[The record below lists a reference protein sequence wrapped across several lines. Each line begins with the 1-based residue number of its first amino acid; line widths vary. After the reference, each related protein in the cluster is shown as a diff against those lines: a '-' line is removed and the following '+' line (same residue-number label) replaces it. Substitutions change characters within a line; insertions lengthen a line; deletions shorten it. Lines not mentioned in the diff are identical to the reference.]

1 VSERKSQNSVIFLTA
16 LGVYIGLLIAGS
28 APGVV
33 AQQAGAMTKNFN
45 VKDEIEVKEKLDDDP
60 PDCSEAASEKAKH
73 LLNLNVLS
81 SGIIDLLSDL
91 KQLES
96 LGKVEWTDSFDF
108 EFNRK
113 VSEGGRVSTTS
124 EVYSVNNHN
133 RWTYLAVEDSISG
146 IVGFLCPWAG
156 GCALYNYDPEFA
168 TNASNTDIRVRFDG
182 QKTFTVEIALLQPDA
197 KQANALAAV
206 FSEAFNVGS
215 CSDVYAS
222 PGQQIVYQYSIAKP
236 EIGRVI
242 VVTRLPRAGL
252 DALLAK
258 GAK

>member
-1 VSERKSQNSVIFLTA
+1 M
-16 LGVYIGLLIAGS
+16 YIGLLMAGS
-28 APGVV
+28 APGVI

-73 LLNLNVLS
+73 LLNLGVLS

-96 LGKVEWTDSFDF
+96 LGKVKWTDSFDF

-124 EVYSVNNHN
+124 EVHSVYNHN
-133 RWTYLAVEDSISG
+133 RWTYLAVEDSISS
-146 IVGFLCPWAG
+146 IVELFCPWAG
-156 GCALYNYDPEFA
+156 GCGLYNYDPEFA
-168 TNASNTDIRVRFDG
+168 ANASNTDIRVRFDV
-182 QKTFTVEIALLQPDA
+182 QKTFTVEIELLQPDA
-197 KQANALAAV
+197 KQANALAAI
-206 FSEAFNVGS
+206 FSEAFNVGA
-215 CSDVYAS
+215 CSDVYSS
-222 PGQQIVYQYSIAKP
+222 PTKQIVYQNSIAKP
-236 EIGRVI
+236 ETGRVM

-252 DALLAK
+252 EALLSKDAK
-258 GAK
+258 